1 MEGLGLPVM
10 SGDNLLSGPI
20 MQIIFTGEE
29 SAWNS
34 LPDDFDKDILRAV
47 RGKYLTL
54 KDNPRSLGGM
64 TTLQKLNEIF
74 TIEEEK
80 KEEYL
85 ERYELDK
92 EEKSFTAPRTN
103 NGVAPLA
110 VPTEPKTPEE
120 EESAEKQRKLSEIEK
135 ASTVDKNL
143 DIATKEQPQN
153 KDKINAAKNE
163 REKLKTEIATKI
175 QSIYK
180 KALTDLE
187 NVENKLKVSGLS
199 EEEKTKLGEQKKQI
213 ETAIAKI
220 KTEATGLIKDIE
232 KNPVELTEIDAVKA
246 VQIQHVAE
254 DTYKDIEKASQ
265 SKTQVILGEQEQKN
279 KEHEAIETEIKTVDR
294 KIQEVINIIGTD
306 GNKSLTKKEIF
317 GVNEK
322 LSELEVL
329 LAKIDNDSQGK
340 IEVRKKYDE
349 VKTKFDTLKGRYK
362 FGNVGSV
369 KTDYDEGGV
378 DYSIDKVDAMK
389 NVNFKRLVAMSP
401 DQEVAYFYVENLEG
415 KSGYLRLVLSSSDK
429 YYTDTGSA
437 FYASEKPFP
446 DEVQ

>member
-1 MEGLGLPVM
+1 M

-29 SAWNS
+29 SAWNN

-103 NGVAPLA
+103 NGVAPLP